1 VKKLTGL
8 LAVVVFFVTLI
19 VHAPA
24 TLAPSMLRLAGIDVA
39 VLDVQGSLWRG
50 RALSLQVSDA
60 NKRYLID
67 SVAWDL
73 KVLALIG
80 GSVCLEVLDARAEG
94 IRMRGDICVNSS
106 GDVQGENLTVIT
118 RVRNALRL
126 ANFPLPVD
134 GQSTLSISTVDWSS
148 EAGFKALSGE
158 ADVREYA
165 YQVSGRQEVLGDYR
179 LSLTAPDPATV
190 LVRFLPS
197 DAKIQLQGQ
206 VSVSMAGGYDA
217 DLSFTPRADASQALV
232 DSLKFLAVPKDDG
245 SFSFKY
251 SGRL

>member
-1 VKKLTGL
+1 MKKLTVL
-8 LAVVVFFVTLI
+8 LAVAVFIATL
-19 VHAPA
+19 VGHAPA
-24 TLAPSMLRLAGIDVA
+24 TLLPAMARLAGVDLA
-39 VLDVQGSLWRG
+39 ALDVKGSLWRG
-50 RALSLQVSDA
+50 EITSLQVRDG
-60 NKRYLID
+60 NQRYYID
-67 SVAWDL
+67 NFAWQL
-73 KVLALIG
+73 HPRSLLAG
-80 GSVCLEVLDARAEG
+80 QVCLDILDARAEG
-94 IRMRGDICVNSS
+94 ISVRGNVCANSA
-106 GDVQGENLTVIT
+106 GDVQGENLTIIT

-148 EAGFKALSGE
+148 EAGFKALTGE
-158 ADVREYA
+158 ADIREYA